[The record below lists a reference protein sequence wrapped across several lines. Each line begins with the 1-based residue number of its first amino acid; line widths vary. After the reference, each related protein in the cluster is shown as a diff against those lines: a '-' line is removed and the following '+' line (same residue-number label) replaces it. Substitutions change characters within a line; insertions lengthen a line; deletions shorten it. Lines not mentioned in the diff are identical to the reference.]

1 MGAIYFQETMRLWGV
16 SGASLSF
23 TFVILRL
30 HSGDLLHECDESA
43 GIALAG
49 RNQYKV
55 RASASLRAGRI
66 AMSAGVRPAVLGTRT
81 VLIAAPRSS
90 MI

>member
-23 TFVILRL
+23 TFVILKL

-66 AMSAGVRPAVLGTRT
+66 AGVRPAVLGTRT